1 VSNQFPPN
9 PQFAKDLQEWAN
21 QLVEFIQDR
30 GQVIPQAVLLEHQT
44 DSAIYKATTEGNPM
58 GMSAEHDSMSCS
70 GMSAQA
76 AEAFVDMLCKTVQWQ
91 HAAITIKGT
100 T

>member
-1 VSNQFPPN
+1 MLFRSLYAAYMAFKWT
-9 PQFAKDLQEWAN
+9 AK
-21 QLVEFIQDR
+21 
-30 GQVIPQAVLLEHQT
+30 
-44 DSAIYKATTEGNPM
+44 TEGNPM